1 MEKKNNPISMRP
13 SPQLRKAVE
22 ASSGGLTVFVN
33 GLYDNLQMMVALDA
47 IKLTDDELF
56 ALKQHL
62 QGVVMDSIAI
72 QSIPDDID
80 EASCDTLTNK
90 LRNATFGQV
99 WATLLKYKIV

>member
-22 ASSGGLTVFVN
+22 SSTGGLTVFVN

-62 QGVVMDSIAI
+62 QGVVMDCVAI

-80 EASCDTLTNK
+80 EAECKSLTDKLCD
-90 LRNATFGQV
+90 ATFGQI
-99 WATLLKYKIV
+99 WATLLKYKII

>member
-22 ASSGGLTVFVN
+22 SSAGGLTVFVN

-47 IKLTDDELF
+47 IKLTDDELLS
-56 ALKQHL
+56 LKQHL
-62 QGVVMDSIAI
+62 QGVVLDSIAI

-80 EASCDTLTNK
+80 EAGCNK
-90 LRNATFGQV
+90 LTDKLCNATFGQV
-99 WATLLKYKIV
+99 WATLLKYKII

>member
-1 MEKKNNPISMRP
+1 MEKKNNPVSMRP

-22 ASSGGLTVFVN
+22 SSPGGLTVYVN

-62 QGVVMDSIAI
+62 QGVVIDSIAI

-80 EASCDTLTNK
+80 EAECKSLTEKLCD
-90 LRNATFGQV
+90 ATFGQV

>member
-13 SPQLRKAVE
+13 SPHLRKAVE
-22 ASSGGLTVFVN
+22 SSTGGLTVFVN

-62 QGVVMDSIAI
+62 QGVVIDSIAI

-80 EASCDTLTNK
+80 EAECKSLTDKLCD
-90 LRNATFGQV
+90 ATFGQV
-99 WATLLKYKIV
+99 WATLLKYKII